1 MMAMRYDDAGL
12 DFAELAVATPQSK
25 HQASANE
32 TPGSCNTKHNGQSM
46 CFSEQHPR
54 AYGGSDETRHAAKQ
68 RSCASQDTS
77 PTTREL

>member
-1 MMAMRYDDAGL
+1 
-12 DFAELAVATPQSK
+12 
-25 HQASANE
+25 
-32 TPGSCNTKHNGQSM
+32 M